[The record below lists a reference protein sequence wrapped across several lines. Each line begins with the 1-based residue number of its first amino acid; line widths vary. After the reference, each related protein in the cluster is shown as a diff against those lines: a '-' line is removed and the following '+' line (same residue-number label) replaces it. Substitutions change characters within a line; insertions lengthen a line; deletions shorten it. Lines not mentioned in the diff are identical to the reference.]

1 MARSFFL
8 KIRPAGWLVKMKGA
22 STMKWVANSRLLFWS
37 LELLIV
43 AALIWVCTQ
52 ISFLFSPIGVFL
64 STIFAPLLLS
74 GVLFYL
80 LNPLVKVLEKV
91 RWRKFH
97 LNRTGAVALVFLLL
111 VLVLVAG
118 GMWLIPRLA
127 TQITNLIGNI
137 PGFAK
142 SSEAVLSK
150 FINQPAFKD
159 VDFTKYLSQLQSAF
173 AKYAQGFMS
182 GLTTGIGS
190 IIGTV
195 TTVTVTAVTVPVML
209 FYMLKDGDKFMPA
222 IRSWLPEKHGD
233 QIAELLGRMNQTIAR
248 YVGGQIIECLF
259 VGSFTAIGYFLVGEK
274 YALLLGLFA
283 GICNLIPYVGPYIG
297 ILPALIVAF
306 TSSTSLVLY
315 VIIVV
320 VVVQQIDGNLVYPN
334 IIGKSLQIHPL
345 TIIIILLAAGNIAG
359 LLGMILAIPLYAVVK
374 TIVQYLYSIWQLDH
388 SKKSAL

>member
-1 MARSFFL
+1 
-8 KIRPAGWLVKMKGA
+8 
-22 STMKWVANSRLLFWS
+22 MKWLANSRLMFWS

-52 ISFLFSPIGVFL
+52 ISFLFSPIGIFL
-64 STIFAPLLLS
+64 STIFVPLLLS

-80 LNPLVKVLEKV
+80 LNPLVRALEKI
-91 RWRKFH
+91 RWRRFH
-97 LNRTGAVALVFLLL
+97 LNRTGAVSVVFLLL
-111 VLVLVAG
+111 VAVLVAG

-127 TQITNLIGNI
+127 TQITTLVGSI
-137 PGFAK
+137 PDFAK
-142 SSEAVLSK
+142 SSEVVLRK
-150 FINQPAFKD
+150 WTQQPWLKNI
-159 VDFTKYLSQLQSAF
+159 DFSKYLTQLQSALS
-173 AKYAQGFMS
+173 KYAQSLMS
-182 GLTTGIGS
+182 GVTSGIGQV
-190 IIGTV
+190 IGTV

-209 FYMLKDGDKFMPA
+209 FYMLKDGEKFLPT
-222 IRSWLPEKHGD
+222 IQKWLPAKHGE
-233 QIAELLGRMNQTIAR
+233 QTTELLSRMNTTIAK

-259 VGSFTAIGYFLVGEK
+259 VGVFTAIGYVLVGEK

-306 TSSTSLVLY
+306 ATSTNLIIY

-320 VVVQQIDGNLVYPN
+320 VVVQQIDGNFVYPN

-359 LLGMILAIPLYAVVK
+359 LFGMILAIPFYAVVK
-374 TIVQYLYSIWQLDH
+374 TVVTYVYSIWQLEH
-388 SKKSAL
+388 AEQKSL

>member
-1 MARSFFL
+1 
-8 KIRPAGWLVKMKGA
+8 
-22 STMKWVANSRLLFWS
+22 MKWVANSKVMFWS

-43 AALIWVCTQ
+43 AVLIWVCTQ
-52 ISFLFSPIGVFL
+52 ISFLFSPIGIFL

-80 LNPLVKVLEKV
+80 LNPLVKLLEKV
-91 RWRKFH
+91 RWKKFH
-97 LNRTGAVALVFLLL
+97 INRTGAVAIVFLLL
-111 VLVLVAG
+111 VLVLIAG
-118 GMWLIPRLA
+118 GMWLIPRLV
-127 TQITNLIGNI
+127 TQVTTLIGNI
-137 PGFAK
+137 PDFAK

-150 FINQPAFKD
+150 AMNQPMFKNI
-159 VDFTKYLSQLQSAF
+159 DFSKYLTQLQSAF
-173 AKYAQGFMS
+173 SKYAQSFMS
-182 GLTTGIGS
+182 GLTSGIGS

-222 IRSWLPEKHGD
+222 IRSWLPDKHGE
-233 QIAELLGRMNQTIAR
+233 QTAELLSRMNKTIAR
-248 YVGGQIIECLF
+248 YVGGQIIECVF
-259 VGSFTAIGYFLVGEK
+259 VGSFTAIGYFFVGEN

-306 TSSTSLVLY
+306 TTSTSLVIY

-374 TIVQYLYSIWQLDH
+374 TIVQYLYSIWQLEH
-388 SKKSAL
+388 SEKSQL

>member
-1 MARSFFL
+1 
-8 KIRPAGWLVKMKGA
+8 
-22 STMKWVANSRLLFWS
+22 MKWVANSRIMFWS

-52 ISFLFSPIGVFL
+52 ISFLFTPIGVFL

-80 LNPLVKVLEKV
+80 LNPVVKLLEKI
-91 RWRKFH
+91 RWKRFH
-97 LNRTGAVALVFLLL
+97 INRTGAVAIVFLLL

-118 GMWLIPRLA
+118 GMWLIPRLVN
-127 TQITNLIGNI
+127 QITTLIGNI
-137 PGFAK
+137 PDFAK
-142 SSEAVLSK
+142 STEGVLSK
-150 FINQPAFKD
+150 LINQPAFKD
-159 VDFTKYLSQLQSAF
+159 IDFSKYLGQIQSAF
-173 AKYAQGFMS
+173 AKYAQSFMS
-182 GLTTGIGS
+182 GLTSGIGA

-209 FYMLKDGDKFMPA
+209 FYMLKDGDRFMPA
-222 IRSWLPEKHGD
+222 IRKWLPNKHSG

-248 YVGGQIIECLF
+248 YVGGQIVECLF
-259 VGSFTAIGYFLVGEK
+259 VGSFTAIGYFLVGEQ

-306 TSSTSLVLY
+306 TTSTSLVIY

-320 VVVQQIDGNLVYPN
+320 VVVQQVDGNLVYPN

-374 TIVQYLYSIWQLDH
+374 TIVQYLYSIWQLEH
-388 SKKSAL
+388 TEKSKL

>member
-1 MARSFFL
+1 MRMHDERGS
-8 KIRPAGWLVKMKGA
+8 P
-22 STMKWVANSRLLFWS
+22 MKWFANSRLMFWS
-37 LELLIV
+37 VELLIV

-52 ISFLFSPIGVFL
+52 ISFLFSPIGIFL
-64 STIFAPLLLS
+64 STIFAPMLIS
-74 GVLFYL
+74 GILFYL
-80 LNPLVKVLEKV
+80 LNPVVKLLEKV
-91 RWRKFH
+91 RWKKFH
-97 LNRTGAVALVFLLL
+97 INRTGAVALVFLLL

-118 GMWLIPRLA
+118 AMWVIPRLV
-127 TQITNLIGNI
+127 TQVTTLVGNI
-137 PGFAK
+137 PDFAK
-142 SSEAVLSK
+142 SSEAVLNK
-150 FINQPAFKD
+150 LINHPLLKEI
-159 VDFTKYLSQLQSAF
+159 DFSKYLTQLQTALS
-173 AKYAQGFMS
+173 KYAQSFMS
-182 GLTTGIGS
+182 GLTSGIGS

-222 IRSWLPEKHGD
+222 IRRWLPSKHGE
-233 QIAELLGRMNQTIAR
+233 QTAELLGRMNNTIAR
-248 YVGGQIIECLF
+248 YVGGQIVECLF
-259 VGSFTAIGYFLVGEK
+259 VGSFTAIGYFFVGEK
-274 YALLLGLFA
+274 YALLLGFFA

-306 TSSTSLVLY
+306 ATSTSLIIY

-374 TIVQYLYSIWQLDH
+374 TVVQYLYTIWQLEH
-388 SKKSAL
+388 AEKKSL